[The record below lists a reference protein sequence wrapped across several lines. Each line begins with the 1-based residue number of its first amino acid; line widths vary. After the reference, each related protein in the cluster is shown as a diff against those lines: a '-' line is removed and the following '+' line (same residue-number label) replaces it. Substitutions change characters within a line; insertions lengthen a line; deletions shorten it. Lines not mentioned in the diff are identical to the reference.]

1 MLPKIRLRYILKCLK
16 VLLLEKNN
24 NEAVFKGDNKN
35 LLLVKTDAIGDYI
48 LFRNFIEEIKTLSLF
63 TDFKITLVANELVKD
78 LVNEFDL
85 KFLENIIYINRK
97 SFTSSLLYRKQ
108 IYTQLNKTDF
118 QYAINPSF
126 SRDYLIADSLIRISN
141 AKHKIGQLG
150 NFSNDY
156 PFFKNISDNWYS
168 QIIDTG
174 SAIQFE
180 FSRTKK
186 FLESIAGQ
194 SMNIVQP
201 NLPLNTK
208 ITENY
213 VVIFPGAGEKIKQ
226 WNPINFANTVN
237 EIHQKTGLKIIIAGS
252 KFDTDLANEIIG
264 NVTHKNNIE
273 NYCGKTTLVELAALI
288 SGATCLITNDS
299 SAYHIAACMKTKT
312 ICLLIGRHYGRF
324 APYPFDNLKH
334 QIFYVLPPSFNTL
347 NFKEEEI
354 FSINEIKS
362 ETVTQLF
369 FDKIYTS

>member
-1 MLPKIRLRYILKCLK
+1 MYPKIRLRYILKCLK

-24 NEAVFKGDNKN
+24 NKVVFNNDNKN

-78 LVNEFDL
+78 LVSEFDL
-85 KFLENIIYINRK
+85 KFLENVVYINRK
-97 SFTSSLLYRKQ
+97 SFTNSLFYRKQ
-108 IYTQLNKTDF
+108 IYSEINKTNF

-126 SRDYLIADSLIRISN
+126 SRDYLIADSLIRKSN

-156 PFFKNISDNWYS
+156 AFFKNISDNWYN
-168 QIIDTG
+168 QIIDTSSG
-174 SAIQFE
+174 IQFE
-180 FSRTKK
+180 FLRTKK

-194 SMNIVQP
+194 SMNIVKP
-201 NLPLNTK
+201 SLPLNTK
-208 ITENY
+208 TTENY

-226 WNPINFANTVN
+226 WNPINFATTANV
-237 EIHQKTGLKIIIAGS
+237 IHQKTGLKIVIAGS
-252 KFDTDLANEIIG
+252 KFDTDLANEIIE
-264 NVTHKNNIE
+264 NVTNKNNIE
-273 NYCGKTTLVELAALI
+273 NYCGKTTLVELANLI

-299 SAYHIAACMKTKT
+299 SAYHMAACMQTKT

-324 APYPFDNLKH
+324 APYPFDGLKH

-354 FSINEIKS
+354 FSIDEIKS